1 MFISNKKPV
10 GLWTQ
15 NSLTQRLWKSDI
27 HNLHN
32 NSCLFNKRQFQLD
45 RCHKIPMSLKR
56 LPVRLWRNIQI
67 QFHIWPP
74 FTWNCVR
81 SCFKIENS
89 TSQFKFSSKCIALD
103 QSYFLGGKMAF
114 HNLQLQFLC
123 GLFIWQTERLFG
135 IIYGTS
141 KRFHNTFC
149 VHQYFATF
157 GFFFNSAAQNI
168 RTASSRMES
177 CWRRRNIKTCKVDT
191 AWMNSTHHHLFFP
204 IWFRSKITVNY

>member
-1 MFISNKKPV
+1 MNPKLFDS
-10 GLWTQ
+10 
-15 NSLTQRLWKSDI
+15 
-27 HNLHN
+27 H
-32 NSCLFNKRQFQLD
+32 SCLFNKRQFQLD
-45 RCHKIPMSLKR
+45 RCHKIPMPLKR
-56 LPVRLWRNIQI
+56 LPSVRLWRNIQI
-67 QFHIWPP
+67 QFHIWPAS
-74 FTWNCVR
+74 FYMKLCEVMLLE
-81 SCFKIENS
+81 KS
-89 TSQFKFSSKCIALD
+89 TSQFKFSSKCTTISYTREYQQKLD

-123 GLFIWQTERLFG
+123 GLFIWQSERLFG

-149 VHQYFATF
+149 VHQCFATF
-157 GFFFNSAAQNI
+157 GFFFKSAAQNI

-204 IWFRSKITVNY
+204 ILFRSKRTFNY